1 MEFNEAIMV
10 PVIVIGVILVLG
22 LAFWARYKTVS
33 SDEAMIVTGTY
44 LGSKNVSA
52 DETGAR

>member
-33 SDEAMIVTGTY
+33 PDEAMIVTGTY
-44 LGSKNVSA
+44 LGSKMSA
-52 DETGAR
+52 PMKRGAR